1 MMDLITVMYWTFMTL
16 PGLSLPFWPIFI
28 PSVISFSVRLMFIK
42 WIWPTKNPCDGLMF
56 LLVICFQ
63 VFKSMMVIMMIL
75 KYEMLSWQWEAVL
88 WPYWTAFAIIIVVT
102 LFAATLTGNLVIG
115 YFSMDSS
122 CSPSKSLTFSFRSTM
137 GYFINNTLRS
147 KLIVHCSWSY

>member
-1 MMDLITVMYWTFMTL
+1 MTL

-28 PSVISFSVRLMFIK
+28 PSVISFSVRLIFIK

-122 CSPSKSLTFSFRSTM
+122 CSPSKSLTFSFRSAM
-137 GYFINNTLRS
+137 GNRLYYLARCEFTVHRS
-147 KLIVHCSWSY
+147 WNYKVL